1 MRKIISAFL
10 SLCIL
15 TSVCAADLEATN
27 VESGVFT
34 LEEAI
39 EYAIKNNSSLIDM
52 EKNTDTQEELYDDA
66 KTEYRKWKNQ
76 IKNGGYSFEES
87 IEYLNCWGY
96 SLELAKLQ
104 YESFL
109 SNKNA
114 AKFQVEYS
122 VKSMIYNIFELEDS
136 ISLLEKTIEKQ
147 ENDVKIAEVKY
158 RLNMITETE
167 LDSAK
172 TTLDSSKL
180 QLESIKQS
188 LASVKISIKQLM
200 GYDVL
205 KEISFEKPEYEVEEL
220 EIEDLESTI
229 NSSLET
235 NVSALSSKIQYKQ
248 KENNY
253 ILATKTSFFSKD
265 EKKDAKKD
273 YSDAEFRLNNEINSI
288 KENMV
293 ILYNQVKEKE
303 KETDIAKE
311 ELDSADSQFEQAK
324 TMYEVGLISKN
335 TYDGYELSFINAE
348 NTYKSKI
355 KEEILLKNR
364 WEIAISVGDI
374 IAK

>member
-76 IKNGGYSFEES
+76 TKNGGYSFEES

>member
-39 EYAIKNNSSLIDM
+39 EYAIKNNSYLIDM

-76 IKNGGYSFEES
+76 TKNGGYSFEES

>member
-15 TSVCAADLEATN
+15 TSVCAVDLEATN